1 MVRPPYIPMEV
12 PFEVIELT
20 PRWLTGGLAASFAR
34 VQILVSFYDGDPQL
48 WQEAIERGETPGD
61 ELDLSF
67 LDTITRR
74 IADDPK
80 LIDDLRRIVGEFAAR
95 AGNLA

>member
-1 MVRPPYIPMEV
+1 MRPPPNPMEV
-12 PFEVIELT
+12 PFEIIELT
-20 PRWLTGGLAASFAR
+20 PRWLAGGLAASFAR

-48 WQEAIERGETPGD
+48 WQEAIEREETPGD
-61 ELDLSF
+61 EADLSF

-95 AGNLA
+95 AGNL

>member
-1 MVRPPYIPMEV
+1 MPPVDPSEV
-12 PFEVIELT
+12 SYEVLELT
-20 PRWLTGGLAASFAR
+20 PRWLEGGLAASFAR

-48 WQEAIERGETPGD
+48 WQESIERGETPAD
-61 ELDLSF
+61 ETDLSF
-67 LDTITRR
+67 LDTITHR
-74 IADDPK
+74 IAEDPQ

>member
-1 MVRPPYIPMEV
+1 MSPSYNPMEV

-20 PRWLTGGLAASFAR
+20 PRWLAGGLAASFAR

-48 WQEAIERGETPGD
+48 WQEAIERGETPAD
-61 ELDLSF
+61 ENDLAF
-67 LDTITRR
+67 LETMTQRV
-74 IADDPK
+74 ASDPR

-95 AGNLA
+95 AGNL

>member
-1 MVRPPYIPMEV
+1 MVGNSPIEV

-20 PRWLTGGLAASFAR
+20 PRWLAGGLAASFAR

-61 ELDLSF
+61 EADLQF
-67 LDTITRR
+67 LESIIQR
-74 IADDPK
+74 IAADPA
-80 LIDDLRRIVGEFAAR
+80 LIDDLKRIVGEFAAR
-95 AGNLA
+95 AGNL

>member
-1 MVRPPYIPMEV
+1 MKHGDYTEV
-12 PFEVIELT
+12 PFEILELT
-20 PRWLTGGLAASFAR
+20 PRWLAGGLAASFAR

-48 WQEAIERGETPGD
+48 WQEAIERGETPAD
-61 ELDLSF
+61 EADLQF
-67 LDTITRR
+67 LEKITQR
-74 IADDPK
+74 IAEDAQ

>member
-1 MVRPPYIPMEV
+1 MPYSYNAPEV
-12 PFEVIELT
+12 PVEILEFT
-20 PRWLTGGLAASFAR
+20 PRWLAGGLAASFAR

-61 ELDLSF
+61 EADLSF